1 MKFLSTLVA
10 LFCCQCLYSQF
21 YDNHIFTKGD
31 SLRGALRPE
40 RTCYDVKHYH
50 LNLSF
55 DFADKSISG
64 YNDIHFLA
72 KNNFRRFQIDLFEN
86 MQIDSITHG
95 GFQLEYKRVHNAV
108 FVKTRYE
115 IAAEHNEVVRV
126 YYHGKPTEARNA
138 PWDGGFVWKRDDKGN
153 DWVSVACEGTGAS
166 LWWPNKDH
174 LGDEPESM
182 KISLTVPNGY
192 DAISNG
198 REAGQV
204 KNGAMTTWNWEVTY
218 PINNY
223 NVSFYIGKYAK
234 IEDQYNDMDLTY
246 YVLEKNKKKAKKH
259 FEQSKKM
266 LECFEHYFGPYPFKN
281 DGYKLVESPYW
292 GMEHQSAVAYGHN
305 YSNNAFGF
313 DFILVHESGHEWWGN
328 NVSMADHADL
338 WIHEAFTTYSELL
351 YVEYFSGYDASVKYL
366 QSIKKKIKNVDPM
379 HGPYNVNFNEYQT
392 ADMYYK
398 GAAMLHQ
405 LRLILANDQ
414 LWFSI
419 LKGIQRE
426 YAYQNITTTS
436 LINYIN
442 RRTGLKLDYFFRQY
456 IDSET
461 IPVLQYGISKK
472 KEGTWLH
479 YRYVANQPSFKAPV
493 LMSFDGENYSWLS
506 PRTSWQ
512 KMKLEEV
519 DYKNLTFN
527 TKEFLVDFVEIK
539 SISE

>member
-1 MKFLSTLVA
+1 MKLLSTLVA

-21 YDNHIFTKGD
+21 YDSHSFTKED

-55 DFADKSISG
+55 DFSDKSISG
-64 YNDIHFLA
+64 YNEIHFLA
-72 KNNFRRFQIDLFEN
+72 KSNFRRFQIDLFEN
-86 MQIDSITHG
+86 MVIDSIVHG
-95 GFQLEYKRVHNAV
+95 GFQLEYERVHNAV
-108 FVKTRYE
+108 FAKTRYE
-115 IAAEHNEVVRV
+115 IAANHNEVVRV
-126 YYHGKPTEARNA
+126 YYHGRPTVAKNA
-138 PWDGGFVWKRDDKGN
+138 PWDGGFVWKKDNKGN
-153 DWVSVACEGTGAS
+153 EWISVACEGTGAS

-198 REAGQV
+198 RNTGQE
-204 KNGAMTTWNWEVTY
+204 KEGNLSTWHWEVSY

-234 IEDQYNDMDLTY
+234 IEDKYNDIDLTY

-305 YSNNAFGF
+305 YTNNAFGF

-338 WIHEAFTTYSELL
+338 WIHEAFTTYSEML

-366 QSIKKKIKNVDPM
+366 QGIRKKIKNVDAM
-379 HGPYNVNFNEYQT
+379 HGPYDVNFNEYQT

-405 LRLILANDQ
+405 LRLILANDE

-426 YAYQNITTTS
+426 YAYRNITATD

-442 RRTGLKLDYFFRQY
+442 RRSGLKLDYYFRQY
-456 IDSET
+456 IDAES
-461 IPVLQYGISKK
+461 IPVLQYGILKK
-472 KEGTWLH
+472 EEGTWLH
-479 YRYVANQPSFKAPV
+479 YRYIADQVSFKAPI

-506 PRTSWQ
+506 PDTSWK
-512 KMKLEEV
+512 KMKLEDV
-519 DYKNLTFN
+519 DYKKLEFN